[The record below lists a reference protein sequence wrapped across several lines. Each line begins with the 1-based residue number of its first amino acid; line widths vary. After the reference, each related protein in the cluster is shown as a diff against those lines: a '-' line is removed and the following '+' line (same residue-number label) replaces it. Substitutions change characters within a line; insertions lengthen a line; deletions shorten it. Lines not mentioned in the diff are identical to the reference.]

1 MAIMAVAWVAAS
13 IVVTILL
20 ARVFSWLHGPRPIEM
35 DDEEVASIETL
46 QMSITKATSDSLR

>member
-20 ARVFSWLHGPRPIEM
+20 ARVFSWLRGPRPIEM
-35 DDEEVASIETL
+35 HDEVASMDTL
-46 QMSITKATSDSLR
+46 QMSITKPTSDSLR